1 MKKAVKGI
9 AVGALAGIMT
19 AGLGVGA
26 MAGDLT
32 FKEREEA
39 SQKMLEAALE
49 AAGVTEDQV
58 VLVKA
63 GKDIDN
69 GKLIYEINFFIP
81 GETKYEFDLDA
92 ETGDV
97 ISQAQDLWEAEDD
110 YEYSSFMEDGVEI
123 PDEATA
129 EKLIEAAL
137 EAAGVTEDGVIFKKT
152 EASIDDGRKIFEID
166 FFVPGETK
174 YEFDL
179 DAETG
184 KILAQEA
191 EPWDADDD
199 LEFAVFVTGDT
210 NDTGAAPGEITVEKA
225 KEIALTDAGLSES
238 SVTFVKNG
246 KDSDDGIVI
255 FDIDFIDAEGLT
267 HEYNISA
274 ADGTILEKDVELD
287 D

>member
-1 MKKAVKGI
+1 MKKAIKGI

-19 AGLGVGA
+19 AGLCVGA
-26 MAGDLT
+26 LAADLT
-32 FKEREEA
+32 FEEREKA
-39 SQKMLEAALE
+39 SQNVLEAALE
-49 AAGVTEDQV
+49 AAGLTEDQI

-69 GKLIYEINFFIP
+69 GKLIYEIDFFIP
-81 GETKYEFDLDA
+81 GEKKFEFDIDA

-97 ISQAQDLWEAEDD
+97 LSQAEDLWEAEDD
-110 YEYSSFMEDGVEI
+110 YEYSSFMEEGVAI

-129 EKLIEAAL
+129 EKLIKAAL

-152 EASIDDGRKIFEID
+152 EVSIDDGRMIYEID
-166 FFVPGETK
+166 FFVPGETI

-184 KILAQEA
+184 KILAQETD
-191 EPWDADDD
+191 PWDAEDD
-199 LEFAVFVTGDT
+199 LEYAVFVSGDT
-210 NDTGAAPGEITVEKA
+210 EGSEAASGEITVEDA
-225 KEIALTDAGLSES
+225 REIALTDAGLSEA
-238 SVTFVKNG
+238 SVTFVRSD
-246 KDSDDGIVI
+246 KDSDDGLVI
-255 FDIDFIDAEGLT
+255 FEIEFVDGDGLT

-274 ADGTILEKDVELD
+274 ADGTILEKDVDID